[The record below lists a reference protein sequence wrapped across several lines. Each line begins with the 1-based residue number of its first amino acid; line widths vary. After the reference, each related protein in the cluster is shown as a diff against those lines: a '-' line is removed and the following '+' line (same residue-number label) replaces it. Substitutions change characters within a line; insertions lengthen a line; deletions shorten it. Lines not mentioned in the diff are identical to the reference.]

1 MVNKTILVAGAT
13 GQQGGAV
20 GRHLRQNGWKVRAL
34 VRDPEKASAK
44 QLERDGAELAKGDL
58 FDRESLSPALEGVH
72 GVFSVQNFWLP
83 DVGYEGEIK
92 QGKLL
97 AHAAKEAGVEHFVYS
112 SVGSAHRGMGQKH
125 FESKWIIEQYLDEID
140 LPRTILRPVAFM
152 DNINWSRP
160 EISNGLLRTMGT
172 SSEKRT
178 QMIAADDIGAI
189 ATIMFSSPARFLG
202 QTLEIAGDELTDAE
216 KALVLAKVIGRP
228 VKVVKREMPPGF
240 EPDEEQLA
248 AVRFFNGKAYTAD
261 IEAVR
266 AIHPGLRTFEQFLLD
281 NGWKD
286 LPVLE
291 MPEGANPWRRG

>member
-1 MVNKTILVAGAT
+1 M
-13 GQQGGAV
+13 
-20 GRHLRQNGWKVRAL
+20 RQNGWKVRAL

-125 FESKWIIEQYLDEID
+125 FESKWIIEQCLDEID

-172 SSEKRT
+172 LTEKRT
-178 QMIAADDIGAI
+178 QMIATDDIGAI